1 MTEHQLLKNS
11 NQDGTLQRV
20 RVVRTVRVVSTVRTL
35 CTLRVVCTVR
45 VVSTVRIRVVHT
57 VHVAS
62 TLRVV
67 STVRANGSAVHAMR
81 TAQYCTAQHSK
92 KSIMLFISDY
102 FRLTHTHTHTLTDFI
117 FPSMLLFYFFFHFS
131 SFRTPLLIATDV
143 AARGLDIPQVEVRTV
158 RVVSTVRI
166 VSAARITVTCAVQ
179 CVNRTVNCNN
189 NSYNE

>member
-20 RVVRTVRVVSTVRTL
+20 RVVRTVRVVSTVRT
-35 CTLRVVCTVR
+35 VCTVR

-81 TAQYCTAQHSK
+81 TAQYSTAK
-92 KSIMLFISDY
+92 RVLCYLFQIISD
-102 FRLTHTHTHTLTDFI
+102 
-117 FPSMLLFYFFFHFS
+117 
-131 SFRTPLLIATDV
+131 
-143 AARGLDIPQVEVRTV
+143 
-158 RVVSTVRI
+158 
-166 VSAARITVTCAVQ
+166 
-179 CVNRTVNCNN
+179 
-189 NSYNE
+189 